1 MNDLSFLLSPRS
13 IAILGASN
21 DFSKVNGRTLKYL
34 LAKGYA
40 GAIYPVNPK
49 YRRIGALDCYPTVD
63 AIPEA
68 PDLAVVALPAPLVAQ
83 AIAQL
88 GQRGARSAIVFSSG
102 FAEIGAEGRRL
113 EQAVISAARSA
124 GIRLCGP
131 NCLGLINAFDGVMAT
146 FGQFA
151 EGETPPGP
159 VGFVTQS
166 GAFGTAIA
174 ALARRRGIGLGY
186 FVNTGNEGD
195 VDFVAA
201 MRAVLAD
208 PRITVGAGYIEGL
221 RDGAGLMALAEQ
233 ALALGKPLV
242 ITKVG
247 RTGSGARAAL
257 SHTGSLAGADSVFD
271 GAIRGAGVIRARN
284 EEHMLD
290 IVEALAGCRL
300 PHGKGVGIIT
310 QSGGAGVLMADRAD
324 ELALSV
330 PVLDDA
336 TQQTLRDAIPAFGA
350 VANPVDVTGQFVA
363 EPQLLHDAIKAALS
377 DPQVHVGVVWLQLM
391 DAYVAT
397 LVGIFESLKS
407 ECAKPFIVCWV
418 AAPEAGLR
426 ALRERGIPV
435 LRGAEPAID
444 AVAALVSYANARRL
458 WEADADS
465 RERLRSA
472 GSKYH
477 TGGSVVLPRGVVP
490 GRAAMEWLNANG
502 IATIPTRYAH
512 TLEEA
517 IAAAVEMGF
526 PVALKVESPD
536 IPHKT
541 EVDGVRL
548 QIESEAAVSKAYAA
562 LNADARAHRPEARLE
577 GVSVQR
583 MAGSGVELVV
593 GLKRD
598 PAFGLVVM
606 VGLGGIHVEVL
617 RDVAFRVAPV
627 TPAQAG
633 RMLDELR
640 GRPILDGA
648 RKRKAVN
655 RAALERL
662 ISDVSALGVMAGKDR
677 LRELDLNPVVAD
689 ETGAAAVDWL
699 LVMD

>member
-68 PDLAVVALPAPLVAQ
+68 PDLAVIALPAPLVAQ

-201 MRAVLAD
+201 MGAVLAD

-221 RDGAGLMALAEQ
+221 RDGAGLMALAEE

-257 SHTGSLAGADSVFD
+257 SHTASLAGADSVFD

-310 QSGGAGVLMADRAD
+310 QSGGAGVLMADRAE

-548 QIESEAAVSKAYAA
+548 QIEGEAAVSKAYAA

-699 LVMD
+699 LVMG

>member
-1 MNDLSFLLSPRS
+1 VNELSFLLSPRS

-34 LAKGYA
+34 LAKGYS

-49 YRRIGALDCYPTVD
+49 YRRIGALDCYPAV
-63 AIPEA
+63 AALPEA

-83 AIAQL
+83 AIAEL

-102 FAEIGAEGRRL
+102 FAEIGGEGRRL
-113 EQAVISAARSA
+113 EQAVISAARRA

-186 FVNTGNEGD
+186 FINTGNEGD

-221 RDGAGLMALAEQ
+221 KDGAGLVAVAEE

-290 IVEALAGCRL
+290 IVEVLAGCRL
-300 PHGKGVGIIT
+300 PRGNGVGIIT
-310 QSGGAGVLMADRAD
+310 QSGGAGVLMADRAE

-336 TQQTLRDAIPAFGA
+336 TQRVLRDAIPAFGA

-363 EPQLLHDAIKAALS
+363 EPQLLHDAVKTTLS
-377 DPQVHVGVVWLQLM
+377 DPRVHVGIVWLQLM

-407 ECAKPFIVCWV
+407 ECAKPFLVCWV

-444 AVAALVSYANARRL
+444 AVAALVNYANARGF

-465 RERLRSA
+465 RALLRSA
-472 GSKYH
+472 AAKH
-477 TGGSVVLPRGVVP
+477 DTTTSVVLPRGVVP
-490 GRAAMEWLNANG
+490 GGAAMKWLNANG
-502 IATIPTRYAH
+502 IVTIPTRYAR
-512 TLEEA
+512 TPEAA

-541 EVDGVRL
+541 EIEGVRL
-548 QIESEAAVSKAYAA
+548 QIENEAAVSKAYAV
-562 LNADARAHRPEARLE
+562 LNANAKAHRPEARLE

-583 MAGSGVELVV
+583 MAGNGVELVV

-648 RKRKAVN
+648 RKRQAVN

-662 ISDVSALGVMAGKDR
+662 ISNVSALGAVAGQDR
-677 LRELDLNPVVAD
+677 LRELDLNPVIAD